1 MIKEIEEEVKKEM
14 KQEMMK
20 SEIQPV
26 SCEAAKLIGTPC
38 GTVRGT
44 VSAKGDCIVYKGIR
58 YANAKRFQYPEEV
71 THWDGIY
78 EADRFGNC
86 SYQPRSFYDEAKVP
100 EKAFYYHEFRE
111 GESYTYSEDCL
122 FLNIWTPLNA
132 ENAPVLFYIHGGG
145 FKGGCGHEKHFD
157 GAAYCRQG
165 ILVVTINY
173 RLGPLGFACMEEW
186 KDEKGRAGNYAM
198 YDQMAAL
205 SWVRRNIGAFG
216 GSPDR
221 ITLMGQS
228 AGAMSVQQLCL
239 SPLTKGSICGAIMMS
254 GGGVME
260 GFAAAASLK
269 DGEPFWRELDRRVSE
284 ACGKGLRA
292 APPSV
297 IFEAFHVLSKERP
310 DAAMVCGPI
319 VDGVFLPRPA
329 MEIVRDGGAHAIPYL
344 MGSTSEDIVPPIVH
358 KMAKGWARLQA
369 DMGRRPSYAF
379 FFDRQ
384 LPGDDC
390 GAWHSA
396 DLWYEF
402 GTLENSWRPFEDWD
416 RELSDRMVQYFSN
429 FIRTGNPNGG
439 GLLEW
444 LPMEKG
450 QSRVMRFGDR
460 RAAMGNVSVAKLN
473 LTMRTKPSVGE

>member
-1 MIKEIEEEVKKEM
+1 MTDEIGKETEKEIGKEM

-20 SEIQPV
+20 SEIQPE
-26 SCEAAKLIGTPC
+26 SGESSKLIGTPC
-38 GTVRGT
+38 GAVRGT

-86 SYQPRSFYDEAKVP
+86 SYQPRAFYDEAKVP

-122 FLNIWTPLNA
+122 FLNIWTPLEP

-186 KDEKGRAGNYAM
+186 KDEAGHAGNYAM

-205 SWVRRNIGAFG
+205 SWVRRNIAAFG
-216 GSPDR
+216 GNPDR

-228 AGAMSVQQLCL
+228 AGAMSVQQHCL

-254 GGGVME
+254 GGGVRE

-269 DGEPFWRELDRRVSE
+269 DVEPFWRELDLRVTE
-284 ACGKGLRA
+284 ACGKGLREA
-292 APPSV
+292 EPSV
-297 IFEAFHVLSKERP
+297 IFEAFNALSKERP

-319 VDGVFLPRPA
+319 VDGAFCRSRPWKSSETARHTRSLISWALPVRISFLRLY
-329 MEIVRDGGAHAIPYL
+329 IRWQRDGQDCSLTWEDALPMHSSLTGSCRGMTGAPGIPRICGMNSVRWKTAGVRL
-344 MGSTSEDIVPPIVH
+344 RPGTASFRTVWCAAFPILS
-358 KMAKGWARLQA
+358 APEIPTAA
-369 DMGRRPSYAF
+369 AF
-379 FFDRQ
+379 
-384 LPGDDC
+384 
-390 GAWHSA
+390 
-396 DLWYEF
+396 
-402 GTLENSWRPFEDWD
+402 
-416 RELSDRMVQYFSN
+416 
-429 FIRTGNPNGG
+429 PNGC
-439 GLLEW
+439 L
-444 LPMEKG
+444 
-450 QSRVMRFGDR
+450 
-460 RAAMGNVSVAKLN
+460 
-473 LTMRTKPSVGE
+473 